1 MGFTCEEKEK
11 IRNSSKN
18 FNEEYKKA
26 INEWRKMGKYTADEV
41 EDLAYATLVLS
52 NVGVT
57 PEQYGIIY
65 NAKHN

>member
-18 FNEEYKKA
+18 FDEEYKKA

-41 EDLAYATLVLS
+41 EDLAYATLVLY

-65 NAKHN
+65 NTKHN